1 MYCVAISVQDCKFFI
16 PPRSQLQV
24 IKSVF
29 HSCLLRENQMWL
41 NTEKSRIWLAIS
53 TEWKHMTDSWVH
65 VSHALNCYSQHCTV
79 HLCGMESKL
88 YSNVP
93 QMLLTRLFLDFT
105 QNLKQRWT
113 HAMTIQCMFSATKKP
128 NNSYLCQQVITQ
140 RKSTDVTNKGL
151 KSHICESVAS
161 CKITTT
167 ILL

>member
-1 MYCVAISVQDCKFFI
+1 M
-16 PPRSQLQV
+16 
-24 IKSVF
+24 
-29 HSCLLRENQMWL
+29 
-41 NTEKSRIWLAIS
+41 IWLAIS